1 MTEHHD
7 DVEHG
12 FRPWRL
18 LHLWSSRVLT
28 AMAVVHVSA
37 TFLVQDAWGPSSVW
51 FMGTGLGLLLLGAIN
66 LAHIGLGPCQWPTA
80 PYLKW
85 ANWGYAAFGVAA
97 VVAVPEPQAWITCAA
112 LVGQAVAGIR
122 TLG

>member
-51 FMGTGLGLLLLGAIN
+51 FMGTGLGLLLLGTWA
-66 LAHIGLGPCQWPTA
+66 PWRRTA
-80 PYLKW
+80 RGELPWESLIVSRPSC
-85 ANWGYAAFGVAA
+85 G
-97 VVAVPEPQAWITCAA
+97 
-112 LVGQAVAGIR
+112 R
-122 TLG
+122 TSTT